1 MVFERLRTIWEVIA
15 NPIASK
21 LENVSPSFLTWA
33 TLPIAGVA
41 CWAMVTAERGSS
53 GGWML
58 LFAIFMVFC
67 SSLLDLLDG
76 TVARM
81 HNKVSRYGDFL
92 DHTIDRIVDISF
104 IIAIGYNLN
113 WINNNWIAWVAALTT
128 LLGSYMGTQSQ
139 SVGLKRNYSGF
150 SRADRLV
157 VTGIGL
163 LIAAFQ
169 SFMNWGDYSMFGQSI
184 NGMSAIIIISGL
196 GGIWTFIRRFYSASR
211 DLRELDRTEPL
222 S

>member
-1 MVFERLRTIWEVIA
+1 MVFEKLRNVWNMFV

-21 LENVSPSFLTWA
+21 MGNVSPSALTWV

-41 CWAMVTAERGSS
+41 AWAMLSADRTSD
-53 GGWML
+53 GGWIL
-58 LFAIFMVFC
+58 LVGLLMVAFA
-67 SSLLDLLDG
+67 SLLDGLDG

-92 DHTIDRIVDISF
+92 DHTIDRVVDILF
-104 IIAIGYNLN
+104 IIAIGYNSN
-113 WINNNWIAWVAALTT
+113 WVEDNWIAWAAALTT

-157 VTGIGL
+157 VTCIGL
-163 LIAAFQ
+163 LVATIQAFA
-169 SFMNWGDYSMFGQSI
+169 SLGDYNLMGVSI
-184 NGMSAIIIISGL
+184 NGMSLIIIISGL
-196 GGIWTFIRRFYSASR
+196 GGVWTFLRRFYSASR
-211 DLRELDRTEPL
+211 DLKELDKTEPL
-222 S
+222 C

>member
-1 MVFERLRTIWEVIA
+1 MVFERLRTIWEMIA

-21 LENVSPSFLTWA
+21 LENVSPSFLTWT
-33 TLPIAGVA
+33 TLPIAGIA
-41 CWAMVTAERGSS
+41 CWAMFTAERGPS

-58 LFAIFMVFC
+58 LFALFMVAC

-104 IIAIGYNLN
+104 IIAIGYNSN
-113 WINNNWIAWVAALTT
+113 WIENNWIAWAAALTT

-157 VTGIGL
+157 VTCVGL
-163 LIAAFQ
+163 FFAAIQ
-169 SFMNWGDYSMFGQSI
+169 SFMEWGDYIIFEQSI
-184 NGMSAIIIISGL
+184 NGMLVIIIISGL

-211 DLRELDRTEPL
+211 DLQELDKTEPL

>member
-1 MVFERLRTIWEVIA
+1 MIA

-21 LENVSPSFLTWA
+21 MGHISPSVLTWA
-33 TLPIAGVA
+33 TLPLAGIAS
-41 CWAMVTAERGSS
+41 WAMFSADRTPS
-53 GGWML
+53 GGGML
-58 LFAIFMVFC
+58 LFALFMVIC
-67 SSLLDLLDG
+67 SSLLDVLDG

-92 DHTIDRIVDISF
+92 DHTIDRIVDIAF
-104 IIAIGYNLN
+104 ILAIGYNSN
-113 WINNNWIAWVAALTT
+113 WVENNWIAWAAALAT

-157 VTGIGL
+157 VTCVGL
-163 LIAAFQ
+163 FVAAIQ
-169 SFMNWGDYSMFGQSI
+169 SIMEWGDI
-184 NGMSAIIIISGL
+184 NILDIQINAMSAIILISGL
-196 GGIWTFIRRFYSASR
+196 GGIWTFTRRFYSASK
-211 DLRELDRTEPL
+211 DLKELDKAEPL